1 MKRYLARPLYL
12 LLLCGLVFLLLFLNG
27 LMEFQRTEE
36 GLLRILQGQGL
47 AYLDGK
53 EKEIKGINAYLSAL
67 KENPRTVNPP
77 LPPPFGDLVTLDS
90 AIGEHL
96 MEVAFDLDR
105 QEKEGLL
112 NPARLSLLMQAE
124 KLGRVEFWDMAGHL
138 RLAVPEGLPD
148 SSDRIRYQAL
158 LRGDKA
164 ILLDDFLHGTPL
176 RPQYALGMK
185 RRQGKGVLL
194 LSLDGSQMQ
203 SLRLRGILE
212 SSRPSQ
218 YPGSSLR
225 YLIFQGEDSFF
236 LTPGEP
242 FSLEGEA
249 ADPFLSEARK
259 GSGPRTRTFKTPSGE
274 KVYETV
280 RSLPLGKGEPALL
293 RAGLSLEETRTI
305 LSQLKASILLRLS
318 LLIAFGIVAAFV
330 VFWMQNWHFSRL
342 REMEEKVQM
351 AERLS
356 SLGQLAAGLA
366 HEIRNPLNAIS
377 MGIQRLKRE
386 SLRPPHSPEITELL
400 EVIQGEIKRLDAL
413 VEKFLGLSRPDR
425 ICREKGDLGS
435 IISELL
441 ELFAEEAKGK
451 GIQLRASIPP
461 DLPQLIMDRERMREA
476 FLNLIKNGMES
487 MSGGGVLQV
496 EARRLDGRRL
506 EVSFSDSGCG
516 ISASEQHKIFDPYFT
531 SKEGGQGL
539 GLSLTYQIIR
549 THGGE
554 IRCESELRKGSR
566 FFVILPYGEGGQLG

>member
-1 MKRYLARPLYL
+1 LKRYLGRPLYL

-36 GLLRILQGQGL
+36 GLLKILQGQGL
-47 AYLDGK
+47 AYLDGM

-67 KENPRTVNPP
+67 QENPQSVNPA
-77 LPPPFGDLVTLDS
+77 LPPPFEDLVTLDS

-112 NPARLSLLMQAE
+112 SLGRLSLLMKAE

-138 RLAVPEGLPD
+138 RLAAPEGPPGP
-148 SSDRIRYQAL
+148 SDRSLYRAL

-176 RPQYALGMK
+176 RPQYSLGMK
-185 RRQGKGVLL
+185 RRQGHGILL
-194 LSLDGSQMQ
+194 LSLKGPQML
-203 SLRLRGILE
+203 SLRMRWLLE
-212 SSRPSQ
+212 SSRRPQ
-218 YPGSSLR
+218 TPGSSLR
-225 YLIFQGEDSFF
+225 YLVFQDQESLF
-236 LTPGEP
+236 LTPDEP
-242 FSLEGEA
+242 FPLEGGS
-249 ADPFLSEARK
+249 ADPFLTEARK
-259 GSGPRTRTFKTPSGE
+259 GSGPKARTFKTPSGDT
-274 KVYETV
+274 VYEV
-280 RSLPLGKGEPALL
+280 VKPLPLRKGEPALL

-305 LSQLKASILLRLS
+305 LSQLKASIMLRLS

-330 VFWMQNWHFSRL
+330 VFLMQNLHLSRL
-342 REMEEKVQM
+342 REMEERIRM

-386 SLRPPHSPEITELL
+386 SLTPLHPPETAELL
-400 EVIQGEIKRLDAL
+400 EVIQGEIRRLDAL

-461 DLPQLIMDRERMREA
+461 DLPHLIMDRERMREA
-476 FLNLIKNGMES
+476 FLNLIKNGMEA
-487 MSGGGVLQV
+487 MNAGGVLQV

-549 THGGE
+549 SHGGD
-554 IRCESELRKGSR
+554 IRCESELGRGSR
-566 FFVILPYGEGGQLG
+566 FFVILPYGEEGQLV

>member
-1 MKRYLARPLYL
+1 MKRYLGRPLYL

-36 GLLRILQGQGL
+36 GLLKILRGQGL
-47 AYLDGK
+47 AYLDGQGNK
-53 EKEIKGINAYLSAL
+53 IKGINAYLSSL
-67 KENPRTVNPP
+67 EENAQTANPA

-96 MEVAFDLDR
+96 MEVGFDLDR
-105 QEKEGLL
+105 QQKEGLL
-112 NPARLSLLMQAE
+112 SPARLSLLLKAE

-138 RLAVPEGLPD
+138 LLAAPEGSAYP
-148 SSDRIRYQAL
+148 SDRSLYQTL

-164 ILLDDFLHGTPL
+164 ILLDDFLHGIPL
-176 RPQYALGMK
+176 RPRYALGMK
-185 RRQGKGVLL
+185 RRQDHGILL
-194 LSLDGSQMQ
+194 LSLDGSQMH
-203 SLRLRGILE
+203 SLRLRWILE
-212 SSRPSQ
+212 SSRHSQ
-218 YPGSSLR
+218 FPGSSLR
-225 YLIFQGEDSFF
+225 YLIFQGKDSLF
-236 LTPGEP
+236 LTPDEP
-242 FSLEGEA
+242 FSLEGEF
-249 ADPFLSEARK
+249 ADPFLTEARK
-259 GSGPRTRTFKTPSGE
+259 GAGPTTRTFKTPSGE
-274 KVYETV
+274 KVYEIV
-280 RSLPLGKGEPALL
+280 RPLSLGKGEPALL

-305 LSQLKASILLRLS
+305 LSQLKASIMLRLS

-330 VFWMQNWHFSRL
+330 VFWMQNRHLSRL
-342 REMEEKVQM
+342 REMEERIQM

-386 SLRPPHSPEITELL
+386 SFRPPHPLEISELI
-400 EVIQGEIKRLDAL
+400 EVIQGEIRRLDAL

-425 ICREKGDLGS
+425 ICREKGDLRS

-451 GIQLRASIPP
+451 GIQLRVSIPP

-476 FLNLIKNGMES
+476 FLNLIKNGMEA
-487 MSGGGVLQV
+487 MSDGGALQV
-496 EARRLDGRRL
+496 EARRLDGQRL
-506 EVSFSDSGCG
+506 ELSFSDSGCG
-516 ISASEQHKIFDPYFT
+516 ISALEQHKIFDPYFT

-549 THGGE
+549 SHGGE
-554 IRCESELRKGSR
+554 IRCESELGKGSR
-566 FFVILPYGEGGQLG
+566 FFVTLPYGEGGQLG